1 MAVPLTVNNTTF
13 NYPTNGESPGWG
25 QDTTDWAVAV
35 TDVLASLV
43 SSDDILQTSYSINN
57 NVSTPT
63 DVNRLFFNPSTVRA
77 ANIQYS
83 VYRISTANPSG
94 HVESGIIYLNYDN
107 AASLGS
113 KWSFTQQKN
122 GDSGVV
128 FSITDAGQIQYIST
142 DIDSTGYSGV
152 IKFTAKTLPI

>member
-1 MAVPLTVNNTTF
+1 MPLLTVNNTTF
-13 NYPTNGESPGWG
+13 QYPDPGSEPGWG
-25 QDTTDWAVAV
+25 QDASDWASEV
-35 TDVLASLV
+35 TAVLASLV